1 MKHAA
6 TAISLI
12 ALAALVIAPTLVVL
26 EALALDTAKHVM
38 LAGTIGWFV
47 SAPFWLGQKAT

>member
-12 ALAALVIAPTLVVL
+12 ALAALVIAPTLVFL